1 MSLTDWAARFER
13 LAALASIGGRRL
25 LGLDTNPVPSDWTH
39 ITKVDPEPGKKLPL
53 AYPLYLAHTSAVSVG
68 GSRDVTDRN
77 TEETFELATATGVP
91 AVHEPSAPTHVT
103 SQTREQSRF
112 LAIPEVLNGDS
123 EALVG
128 TLGTGLDRVR
138 EDVGP
143 DLIEEKLGFQPGNL
157 LGGRLTDSA
166 AAYLMQTAIF
176 EAYIIMNTDSA
187 AAREANV
194 TEADRLSPRAA
205 RERALA
211 AEYHLESEILYLEY
225 SGTYGG
231 SEAVDIL
238 EAVDD
243 ATAWSRLWYGGG
255 LDDRERTE
263 QMLDAGADAVVVGDV
278 FHDIATVERDL
289 VERARA
295 EFAPDDATGDV
306 PETETV
312 EQWVENTVDGETSAT
327 RYLATIPA
335 VDEPAQRATEYL
347 AAAVELVLRLD
358 ALAADLTEPDAQ
370 TVRDALRERSL
381 LAQARVTDLLDG
393 GEDAVQRLSLG
404 VLADRFDVDNG
415 VAARHLAVTLRG

>member
-13 LAALASIGGRRL
+13 LAAFASIGGRRL
-25 LGLDTNPVPSDWTH
+25 LGLDTNPVPSTWTH
-39 ITKVDPEPGKKLPL
+39 VTKVDPEPEKQLPL
-53 AYPLYLAHTSAVSVG
+53 AYPLYLSHTSAVSVG

-103 SQTREQSRF
+103 SQTREQARF

-128 TLGTGLDRVR
+128 TLGKGLDRVR
-138 EDVGP
+138 EEFAP
-143 DLIEEKLGFQPGNL
+143 DLIEETVGFRPGNL

-166 AAYLMQTAIF
+166 AAYLMQTAVF

-194 TEADRLSPRAA
+194 TEADRLSPQAA

-211 AEYHLESEILYLEY
+211 AEYHLESEIIYLEY

-243 ATAWSRLWYGGG
+243 ATGWSRLWYGGG

-263 QMLDAGADAVVVGDV
+263 RMLDAGADAVVVGDV
-278 FHDIATVERDL
+278 FHDIAAVERDL
-289 VERARA
+289 LDQARA
-295 EFAPDDATGDV
+295 EFAPEEVPDV
-306 PETETV
+306 ETLEQFADETI
-312 EQWVENTVDGETSAT
+312 DGETSAT

-335 VDEPAQRATEYL
+335 VDAPARHAIEYL
-347 AAAVELVLRLD
+347 AAAVELALRLD
-358 ALAADLTEPDAQ
+358 ALALDLTDPDAE
-370 TVRDALRERSL
+370 TLKEALRGL
-381 LAQARVTDLLDG
+381 PAQARVTDLLDG
-393 GEDAVQRLSLG
+393 SEETVRRLARG
-404 VLADRFDVDNG
+404 VLADRFDVDAG
-415 VAARHLAVTLRG
+415 DGFATRHLAATVRE

>member
-13 LAALASIGGRRL
+13 LAAFASIGGRRL
-25 LGLDTNPVPSDWTH
+25 LGLDTNPVPSTWTH
-39 ITKVDPEPGKKLPL
+39 ITKVDPEPEKKLPL
-53 AYPLYLAHTSAVSVG
+53 AYPLYLSHTSAVSVG

-103 SQTREQSRF
+103 SQTREQARF

-128 TLGTGLDRVR
+128 TLGKGLDRVR
-138 EDVGP
+138 EEFAP
-143 DLIEEKLGFQPGNL
+143 DLIEETVGFQPGNL

-166 AAYLMQTAIF
+166 AAYLMQTAVF

-194 TEADRLSPRAA
+194 TEADRLSPQAA

-211 AEYHLESEILYLEY
+211 AEYHLESEIIYLEY

-243 ATAWSRLWYGGG
+243 ATGWSRLWYGGG
-255 LDDRERTE
+255 LDDRERAE
-263 QMLDAGADAVVVGDV
+263 RMLDAGADAVVVGDV
-278 FHDIATVERDL
+278 FHDIAEIERDIIDQ
-289 VERARA
+289 ARSA
-295 EFAPDDATGDV
+295 FADETDV
-306 PETETV
+306 PDTETL
-312 EQWVENTVDGETSAT
+312 EQFVADTLDEETSAT

-335 VDEPAQRATEYL
+335 VDEPAQRAVEYL
-347 AAAVELVLRLD
+347 AAAVELTLCLD
-358 ALAADLTEPDAQ
+358 GLAADLTDPDAE
-370 TVRDALRERSL
+370 TVQNELRGL
-381 LAQARVTDLLDG
+381 PAQARVTDLLDG
-393 GEDAVQRLSLG
+393 GEETVRRLALG
-404 VLADRFDVDNG
+404 VLTDRFDVDG
-415 VAARHLAVTLRG
+415 GDGFAARHLAASVRE